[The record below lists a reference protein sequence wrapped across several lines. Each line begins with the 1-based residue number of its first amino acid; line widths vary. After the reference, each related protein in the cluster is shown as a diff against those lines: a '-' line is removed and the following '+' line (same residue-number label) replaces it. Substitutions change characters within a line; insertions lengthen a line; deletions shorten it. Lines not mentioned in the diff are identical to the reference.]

1 MGSKNHSF
9 GTSPST
15 AWYEWV
21 GVLGRE
27 QESAMQQRMTWDEI
41 CEHPDCQGRWVALH
55 SCEYDQETG
64 RAREGAVVDMDDDLA
79 SLCSRV
85 QQSHLKNCAILF
97 CSTPAAN

>member
-1 MGSKNHSF
+1 MGSKNHSY
-9 GTSPST
+9 GMLPST
-15 AWYEWV
+15 AWYGGRHGAPW
-21 GVLGRE
+21 RE

-41 CEHPDCQGRWVALH
+41 CEHPDCRGRWVALH
-55 SCEYDQETG
+55 GCEYDQETG

-97 CSTPAAN
+97 CSTPAN